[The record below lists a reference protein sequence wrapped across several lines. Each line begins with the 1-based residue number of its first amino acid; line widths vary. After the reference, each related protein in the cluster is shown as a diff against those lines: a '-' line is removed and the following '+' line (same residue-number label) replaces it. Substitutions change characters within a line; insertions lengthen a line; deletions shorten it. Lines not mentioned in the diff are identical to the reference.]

1 MYTSKIREVRI
12 KNGLTQR
19 KMAKLIGVS
28 INTYVNWE
36 SDSSEPSEINRYKIE
51 QAFKKLKEK

>member
-36 SDSSEPSEINRYKIE
+36 SESSEPSEINRYKIE

>member
-36 SDSSEPSEINRYKIE
+36 SESSEPSEINRYRIE
-51 QAFKKLKEK
+51 QAIKKLKEK

>member
-51 QAFKKLKEK
+51 QAFKKLENN